1 MQEKGNYFGD
11 KGLDGERGRVECRSR
26 EWVLRAGGRTHCEG
40 RECVRMR
47 VVARAGAGKER
58 VSPCHSV

>member
-40 RECVRMR
+40 RGGR
-47 VVARAGAGKER
+47 VCENEGG
-58 VSPCHSV
+58 C